1 VTEVFTGIGL
11 TVRRGEKLLL
21 DDVSWSVSEGERWVV
36 IGPNGAGKTTLLS
49 ILAGRMFPTHGLI
62 EVLGE
67 ELGATDMA
75 ELRTRIGWASSGE
88 LIDLPPGETVA
99 NAVMTGAQAVAGRWI
114 EQYDPSDERR
124 RDELLA
130 AWNLAH
136 LADRTFG
143 TLSEGE
149 RKRCLIA
156 RSLMADPELLLLDE
170 PGAGLDLAGRED
182 LVERLE
188 RLAADPGAPGLVL
201 ITHHVEEI
209 PPGFTHALV
218 ISEGR
223 VVAGGP
229 LSSVLTSET
238 LTAAFNFPIRVT
250 QDSGRFF
257 ARRESH

>member
-1 VTEVFTGIGL
+1 MAEVFTGIGL
-11 TVRRGEKLLL
+11 TVRRGDSLLL
-21 DDVSWSVSEGERWVV
+21 DDVNWSVSEGERWVV

-49 ILAGRMFPTHGLI
+49 ILAGRMFPTYGLI

-88 LIDLPPGETVA
+88 LIDLPPGESVA

-114 EQYDPSDERR
+114 EEYDLADERR
-124 RDELLA
+124 RDELLT

-188 RLAADPGAPGLVL
+188 RLAANPTAPGLVL

-209 PPGFTHALV
+209 PAGFTHALV
-218 ISEGR
+218 LSQGR
-223 VVAGGP
+223 VVESGP
-229 LSSVLTSET
+229 IRSVLTGTVLS
-238 LTAAFNFPIRVT
+238 AAFSFPIEVT
-250 QDSGRFF
+250 YDSGRFY
-257 ARRESH
+257 ARKSRA

>member
-1 VTEVFTGIGL
+1 MVEVFTGVGL
-11 TVRRGEKLLL
+11 TVRRGDRLLL
-21 DDVSWSVSEGERWVV
+21 DDLSWSVSEGERWVV

-49 ILAGRMFPTHGLI
+49 ILAGRMFPTSGLI

-88 LIDLPPGETVA
+88 LIDLPPGESVA
-99 NAVMTGAQAVAGRWI
+99 NAVMTGSQAVAGRWI
-114 EQYDPSDERR
+114 EEYDTADEAR

-130 AWNLAH
+130 AWNLTH

-188 RLAADPGAPGLVL
+188 ALADDTMAPALVL

-218 ISEGR
+218 IAAGKI
-223 VVAGGP
+223 VASGP
-229 LSSVLTSET
+229 IDTVITSSTLS
-238 LTAAFNFPIRVT
+238 TAFEFPIEVSLV
-250 QDSGRFF
+250 SGRFF
-257 ARRESH
+257 ARRSPR

>member
-1 VTEVFTGIGL
+1 MTEVFTGIGL
-11 TVRRGEKLLL
+11 TVRRGDKLLL
-21 DDVSWSVSEGERWVV
+21 DDVNWSVSEGERWVV

-49 ILAGRMFPTHGLI
+49 ILAGRLFPTSGLI

-67 ELGATDMA
+67 ELGATDLA

-88 LIDLPPGETVA
+88 LIDLPPGESVA

-114 EQYDPSDERR
+114 EEYEPADEAR

-130 AWNLAH
+130 AWDLAH
-136 LADRTFG
+136 LTERTFG

-156 RSLMADPELLLLDE
+156 RALMADPELLLLDE

-188 RLAADPGAPGLVL
+188 QLAADPAAPGLIL

-209 PPGFTHALV
+209 PSGFTHALV
-218 ISEGR
+218 IAQGR
-223 VVAGGP
+223 VAASGP
-229 LSSVLTSET
+229 IRSVLTGET
-238 LTAAFNFPIRVT
+238 LSAAFSFPIEVSH
-250 QDSGRFF
+250 DGGRFF
-257 ARRESH
+257 ARRARR

>member
-1 VTEVFTGIGL
+1 MAEVFTGVGL
-11 TVRRGEKLLL
+11 TVRRGDRLLL
-21 DDVSWSVSEGERWVV
+21 DDLSWSVSEGERWVV

-49 ILAGRMFPTHGLI
+49 ILAGRMFPTSGLI

-88 LIDLPPGETVA
+88 LIDLPPGESVA

-114 EQYDPSDERR
+114 EEYDSADEAR
-124 RDELLA
+124 RDELLT
-130 AWNLAH
+130 AWNLTH
-136 LADRTFG
+136 LAHRTFG

-156 RSLMADPELLLLDE
+156 RALMADPELLLLDE

-188 RLAADPGAPGLVL
+188 SLAADATAPGLVM

-218 ISEGR
+218 IA
-223 VVAGGP
+223 AG
-229 LSSVLTSET
+229 SVIASGAIDTVITSET
-238 LTAAFNFPIRVT
+238 LSTAFDFPIEVSSV
-250 QDSGRFF
+250 SGRFF
-257 ARRESH
+257 ARRSPR

>member
-1 VTEVFTGIGL
+1 VTEVFTGVGL
-11 TVRRGEKLLL
+11 TVRRGDRLLL
-21 DDVSWSVSEGERWVV
+21 DDVTWSVSEGERWVV

-49 ILAGRMFPTHGLI
+49 ILAGRMFPTRGLI

-88 LIDLPPGETVA
+88 LIDLPPGESVA

-114 EQYDPSDERR
+114 EEYDPADEAR
-124 RDELLA
+124 RDELLE
-130 AWNLAH
+130 AWNLTH

-182 LVERLE
+182 LVARLE
-188 RLAADPGAPGLVL
+188 RLAADPQSPCLVL

-209 PPGFTHALV
+209 PPGFTHAL
-218 ISEGR
+218 ILANGR
-223 VVAGGP
+223 IVAAGP
-229 LSSVLTSET
+229 ISSVLTGET
-238 LTAAFNFPIRVT
+238 LTAAFAFPIEVSH
-250 QDSGRFF
+250 DSGRYF
-257 ARRESH
+257 ARRAGR

>member
-1 VTEVFTGIGL
+1 MAEVFTGVGL
-11 TVRRGEKLLL
+11 TVRRGDRLLL

-49 ILAGRMFPTHGLI
+49 ILAGRMFPTRGLI

-88 LIDLPPGETVA
+88 LIDLPPGESVA
-99 NAVMTGAQAVAGRWI
+99 NVVMTGAQAVAGRWI
-114 EQYDPSDERR
+114 EQYDPADERR

-130 AWNLAH
+130 AWNLHH

-188 RLAADPGAPGLVL
+188 RLAADPAAPGLVL

-209 PPGFTHALV
+209 PPGFTHAL
-218 ISEGR
+218 IIAEGR
-223 VVAGGP
+223 VVASGP
-229 LSSVLTSET
+229 LGSVLTSES
-238 LTAAFNFPIRVT
+238 LTSAFSFPIRVT
-250 QDSGRFF
+250 HDSGRFY
-257 ARRESH
+257 ARRETR

>member
-1 VTEVFTGIGL
+1 MAEVFTGIGL
-11 TVRRGEKLLL
+11 TVRRGDSLLL
-21 DDVSWSVSEGERWVV
+21 DDVNWSVSEGERWVV

-49 ILAGRMFPTHGLI
+49 ILAGRMFPTSGLI

-88 LIDLPPGETVA
+88 LIDLPPGESVA

-114 EQYDPSDERR
+114 EEYDPADEAR
-124 RDELLA
+124 RDQLLLA
-130 AWNLAH
+130 WDLTH
-136 LADRTFG
+136 LAKRTFG

-188 RLAADPGAPGLVL
+188 NLAEDPMAPGLIL

-218 ISEGR
+218 ISHGR
-223 VVAGGP
+223 VVASGP
-229 LSSVLTSET
+229 IGSVLTGHVLS
-238 LTAAFNFPIRVT
+238 AAFAFPIEVSC
-250 QDSGRFF
+250 DNGRYF
-257 ARRESH
+257 ARRSRA

>member
-1 VTEVFTGIGL
+1 MVEVFTGVGL
-11 TVRRGEKLLL
+11 TVRRGDRLLL
-21 DDVSWSVSEGERWVV
+21 DDLNWSVSEGERWVV
-36 IGPNGAGKTTLLS
+36 IGHNGAGKTTLLS
-49 ILAGRMFPTHGLI
+49 ILAGRMFPTSGLI

-88 LIDLPPGETVA
+88 LIDLPPGESVA
-99 NAVMTGAQAVAGRWI
+99 NAVMTGSQAVAGRWI
-114 EQYDPSDERR
+114 EDYDTADEAR

-130 AWNLAH
+130 TWNLTH

-188 RLAADPGAPGLVL
+188 ALAADTMAPALVL

-218 ISEGR
+218 IASGKI
-223 VVAGGP
+223 VSSGP
-229 LSSVLTSET
+229 IDTVITSET
-238 LTAAFNFPIRVT
+238 LSIAFDFPIEVSHH
-250 QDSGRFF
+250 SGRFF
-257 ARRESH
+257 ARRSPR

>member
-1 VTEVFTGIGL
+1 MAEVFTGIGL
-11 TVRRGEKLLL
+11 TVRRGDSLLL

-49 ILAGRMFPTHGLI
+49 ILAGRMFPTSGLI

-88 LIDLPPGETVA
+88 LIDLPPGESVA

-114 EQYDPSDERR
+114 EEYDPADEAR
-124 RDELLA
+124 RDHLLA
-130 AWNLAH
+130 AWNLTH

-188 RLAADPGAPGLVL
+188 ALASDPMAPGLVL

-218 ISEGR
+218 I
-223 VVAGGP
+223 AGGRIVASGS
-229 LSSVLTSET
+229 LDSVLTGEI
-238 LTAAFNFPIRVT
+238 LTEAFAFPIEVT
-250 QDSGRFF
+250 HDSGRFY
-257 ARRESH
+257 ARRSRT

>member
-1 VTEVFTGIGL
+1 MAEVFTGVGL
-11 TVRRGEKLLL
+11 TVRRGDRLLL
-21 DDVSWSVSEGERWVV
+21 DDLSWSVSEGERWVV

-49 ILAGRMFPTHGLI
+49 ILAGRMFPTSGLI

-88 LIDLPPGETVA
+88 LIDLPPGESVA

-114 EQYDPSDERR
+114 EEYDSADEAR

-130 AWNLAH
+130 AWNLTH
-136 LADRTFG
+136 LAHRTFG

-156 RSLMADPELLLLDE
+156 RALMADPELLLLDE

-188 RLAADPGAPGLVL
+188 SLAADATAPGLVM

-218 ISEGR
+218 IA
-223 VVAGGP
+223 AGSVIASGAIDTVITSTTLSTAFDFP
-229 LSSVLTSET
+229 IEVSSV
-238 LTAAFNFPIRVT
+238 
-250 QDSGRFF
+250 SGRFF
-257 ARRESH
+257 ARRAPR

>member
-1 VTEVFTGIGL
+1 MAEVFTGIGL
-11 TVRRGEKLLL
+11 TVRRGTTLLL
-21 DDVSWSVSEGERWVV
+21 DDVNWSVAEGEHWVV

-49 ILAGRMFPTHGLI
+49 ILAGRMFPTSGLI

-67 ELGATDMA
+67 ELGATDLA

-88 LIDLPPGETVA
+88 LIDLPPGESVA
-99 NAVMTGAQAVAGRWI
+99 NVVMTGAQAVAGRWI
-114 EQYDPSDERR
+114 EEYDPADELR
-124 RDELLA
+124 RDSLLA
-130 AWNLAH
+130 AWNLTH

-182 LVERLE
+182 LVQRLE
-188 RLAADPGAPGLVL
+188 RLAEDSMAPGLVL

-218 ISEGR
+218 IAEGR
-223 VVAGGP
+223 VIAGGP
-229 LSSVLTSET
+229 ISTV
-238 LTAAFNFPIRVT
+238 LTAATLSSAFKLPITVT
-250 QDSGRFF
+250 HESGRFF
-257 ARRESH
+257 ARRART

>member
-1 VTEVFTGIGL
+1 
-11 TVRRGEKLLL
+11 VRRGDRLLL
-21 DDVSWSVSEGERWVV
+21 DDLNWSVSEGERWVV

-49 ILAGRMFPTHGLI
+49 ILAGRMFPTSGLI

-88 LIDLPPGETVA
+88 LIDLPPGESVA
-99 NAVMTGAQAVAGRWI
+99 NAVMTGSQAVAGRWI
-114 EQYDPSDERR
+114 EDYDTADEAR

-130 AWNLAH
+130 AWNLTH

-188 RLAADPGAPGLVL
+188 ALAADTMAPALVL

-209 PPGFTHALV
+209 PMGFTHALV
-218 ISEGR
+218 IASGKI
-223 VVAGGP
+223 VSSGP
-229 LSSVLTSET
+229 IDTVITSET
-238 LTAAFNFPIRVT
+238 LSIAFDFPIEVSHH
-250 QDSGRFF
+250 SGRFF
-257 ARRESH
+257 ARRSPR

>member
-1 VTEVFTGIGL
+1 MVEVFTGVGL
-11 TVRRGEKLLL
+11 TVRRGDRLLL
-21 DDVSWSVSEGERWVV
+21 DDLNWSISEGERWVV

-49 ILAGRMFPTHGLI
+49 ILAGRMFPTSGLI

-88 LIDLPPGETVA
+88 LIDLPPGESVA
-99 NAVMTGAQAVAGRWI
+99 NAVMTGSQAVAGRWI
-114 EQYDPSDERR
+114 EDYDTADEAR

-130 AWNLAH
+130 AWNLTH

-188 RLAADPGAPGLVL
+188 ALAADTMAPALVL

-209 PPGFTHALV
+209 PMGFTHALV
-218 ISEGR
+218 IASGKI
-223 VVAGGP
+223 VSSGP
-229 LSSVLTSET
+229 IDTVITSET
-238 LTAAFNFPIRVT
+238 LSIAFDFPIEVSHH
-250 QDSGRFF
+250 SGRFF
-257 ARRESH
+257 ARRSPR

>member
-1 VTEVFTGIGL
+1 VAEVFTGVGL
-11 TVRRGEKLLL
+11 TVRRGDKLLL
-21 DDVSWSVSEGERWVV
+21 DDVTWSVSEGERWVV
-36 IGPNGAGKTTLLS
+36 IGPNGAGKTTLMS
-49 ILAGRMFPTHGLI
+49 ILAGRMFPTSGLI

-88 LIDLPPGETVA
+88 LIDLPPRESVA

-114 EQYDPSDERR
+114 EEYDASDEAR
-124 RDELLA
+124 RDELMA
-130 AWNLAH
+130 AWDLTH

-188 RLAADPGAPGLVL
+188 RLATDPAAPGLVL
-201 ITHHVEEI
+201 ITHHVEEV

-218 ISEGR
+218 LARGA
-223 VVAGGP
+223 VVASGP
-229 LSSVLTSET
+229 IATVLTGEVLSS
-238 LTAAFNFPIRVT
+238 AFAFPIRVT
-250 QDSGRFF
+250 HDSGRFY
-257 ARRESH
+257 ARRETS

>member
-1 VTEVFTGIGL
+1 VAEVFTGVGL
-11 TVRRGEKLLL
+11 TVRRGESLLL

-49 ILAGRMFPTHGLI
+49 ILAGRMFPTRGLI

-67 ELGATDMA
+67 ELGATDLA

-88 LIDLPPGETVA
+88 LIDLPPGESVA
-99 NAVMTGAQAVAGRWI
+99 DAVMTGAQAVAGRWI
-114 EQYDPSDERR
+114 EEYDPADESR
-124 RDELLA
+124 RDELLR
-130 AWNLAH
+130 AWDLTH
-136 LADRTFG
+136 LAQRTFG

-188 RLAADPGAPGLVL
+188 RLAADPLSPGLVL

-209 PPGFTHALV
+209 PAGFTHALV
-218 ISEGR
+218 LSQGR
-223 VVAGGP
+223 VVESGP
-229 LSSVLTSET
+229 IRSVLTGTVLS
-238 LTAAFNFPIRVT
+238 AAFSFPIEVT
-250 QDSGRFF
+250 YDSGRFY
-257 ARRESH
+257 ARKSRA

>member
-1 VTEVFTGIGL
+1 MTEVFTGIGL
-11 TVRRGEKLLL
+11 TVRRGDKLLL
-21 DDVSWSVSEGERWVV
+21 DDVSWSVAEGERWVV

-49 ILAGRMFPTHGLI
+49 ILAGRMFPTRGLI

-88 LIDLPPGETVA
+88 LIDLPPGESVA

-114 EQYDPSDERR
+114 EHYDPADERR
-124 RDELLA
+124 RDDLLS
-130 AWNLAH
+130 AWNLTH

-188 RLAADPGAPGLVL
+188 RLATDPQAPGLVL

-218 ISEGR
+218 IADGR
-223 VVAGGP
+223 VVSSGP
-229 LSSVLTSET
+229 IASVLTSET
-238 LTAAFNFPIRVT
+238 LSSAFNFPIRVT
-250 QDSGRFF
+250 QDSGRYF
-257 ARRESH
+257 ARRESR

>member
-1 VTEVFTGIGL
+1 MAEVFTGVGL
-11 TVRRGEKLLL
+11 TVRRGDRLLL
-21 DDVSWSVSEGERWVV
+21 DDLSWSVSEGERWVV

-49 ILAGRMFPTHGLI
+49 ILAGRMFPTSGLI

-88 LIDLPPGETVA
+88 LIDLPPGESVA

-114 EQYDPSDERR
+114 EEYDPADEAR

-130 AWNLAH
+130 AWNLSH
-136 LADRTFG
+136 LANRTFG

-188 RLAADPGAPGLVL
+188 NLATDDLAPGLVL

-218 ISEGR
+218 IADGK
-223 VVAGGP
+223 VVASGP
-229 LSSVLTSET
+229 INTVITSET
-238 LTAAFNFPIRVT
+238 LTAAFAFPIEV
-250 QDSGRFF
+250 SLLNGRFF
-257 ARRESH
+257 ARRSPR

>member
-1 VTEVFTGIGL
+1 MAEVFTGIGL
-11 TVRRGEKLLL
+11 TVRRGERLLL
-21 DDVSWSVSEGERWVV
+21 DNVSWSVSEGERWVV

-49 ILAGRMFPTHGLI
+49 ILAGRMFPTSGLI

-88 LIDLPPGETVA
+88 LIDMPPGESVA
-99 NAVMTGAQAVAGRWI
+99 NAVITGAQAVAGRWI
-114 EQYDPSDERR
+114 EVYEPADEAR

-130 AWNLAH
+130 SWNLAH
-136 LADRTFG
+136 LANRTFG

-188 RLAADPGAPGLVL
+188 ILAADAMAPGLVL

-209 PPGFTHALV
+209 PPGFSHALV
-218 ISEGR
+218 IAKGR
-223 VVAGGP
+223 IVASGP
-229 LSSVLTSET
+229 INTVITSET
-238 LTAAFNFPIRVT
+238 LTRAFEFPIEVS
-250 QDSGRFF
+250 QLSGRFF
-257 ARRESH
+257 ARRSPR